1 MKKYL
6 LVLLA
11 AALVPIFAVVA
22 QQPAAPQP
30 EQVPVPDL
38 DKPVAALRA
47 PTASGTAQFCTVSY
61 SFYVEDKD
69 RNRVTGGEATVNAN
83 PWADVQED
91 HVRQVKVLR
100 IITAAQ
106 NKGGPYTVTATE
118 VLNCDNATENARPSE
133 GSIFAEGITLAASTQ
148 ITDYGLKML
157 GEINDRYKRRAV
169 ACKDQKA
176 CTGWDHAKAKKTCRN
191 DRGQIVTD
199 DNDPACLLPKNK

>member
-11 AALVPIFAVVA
+11 VPIFAVNA
-22 QQPAAPQP
+22 QQP
-30 EQVPVPDL
+30 EQIPVPDL

-69 RNRVTGGEATVNAN
+69 RNRITSGEATVNAN

-91 HVRQVKVLR
+91 HVRQVKTLR
-100 IITAAQ
+100 IIAAAQ
-106 NKGGPYTVTATE
+106 NRGGPYTATATE
-118 VLNCDNATENARPSE
+118 VLNCDNATENARPAE
-133 GSIFAEGITLAASTQ
+133 GSIYAEGITLAASTQ

-157 GEINDRYKRRAV
+157 GEINDRYKKRAI
-169 ACKDQKA
+169 ACKDQKT
-176 CTGWDHAKAKKTCRN
+176 CTGWDHTKAKKTCRN

-199 DNDPACLLPKNK
+199 DSDPACQLPKSK